1 MQKLLTAIADLVHDD
16 AGVTSIEYALLGMLI
31 AIAIVGAVSA
41 VGDSV
46 KSMYELIAS
55 KMP

>member
-1 MQKLLTAIADLVHDD
+1 MQKLLTVITDLLHDD
-16 AGVTSIEYALLGMLI
+16 AGVSSIEYALLGMLI
-31 AIAIVGAVSA
+31 AVAIVATVTS
-41 VGDSV
+41 VGNSV

>member
-1 MQKLLTAIADLVHDD
+1 MEKLLTLITDLLHDD
-16 AGVTSIEYALLGMLI
+16 AGVTSIEYALLGVLI
-31 AIAIVGAVSA
+31 AIAIIGAVSA